1 MQDQSCKCQWELKLF
16 MSWSPGTSISLIPVP
31 LILSPW
37 SFVASYTVVHHCRV
51 SGGRGTRILLCLFSS
66 TCWIILLKEKSF
78 SMCLFFKR
86 DEFFIVK
93 SLPSSTW
100 PGDVGFQVG
109 AVGDGNE
116 DFSRKVSVL
125 SSISTEQLLF
135 CHLDYLRQ
143 PAEVADFFTLR
154 AAGVGPYLWLCS
166 NSGALLVLN
175 TSSLSHNR
183 RLFFFLTKAHFKK
196 KENF

>member
-37 SFVASYTVVHHCRV
+37 SFVASCTVVHHCRV

-86 DEFFIVK
+86 DEFSIVK

-125 SSISTEQLLF
+125 SSICTEQLLF
-135 CHLDYLRQ
+135 CQLGWPETACRGSWLLHSQGSRCRSLPLTAAILVPFWSSIPHLYHTTGD
-143 PAEVADFFTLR
+143 
-154 AAGVGPYLWLCS
+154 
-166 NSGALLVLN
+166 
-175 TSSLSHNR
+175 
-183 RLFFFLTKAHFKK
+183 FFFLTKAHFKK